1 VSYPS
6 LAPLK
11 FAGSLTRVGWAFN
24 RGIAARMPHFRGFAN
39 MNAGCTHPSEQVQR
53 ARCFIGPIAGEA
65 PALLNTELPARGP
78 TKMNIKRTL
87 TSLTTAVALAATTLA
102 PMATSAS
109 AEPWRDGYRGGYGQQ
124 NRGDWNRGGD
134 RGRHDFYAYRRHK
147 HHDTGK
153 YIALGIG
160 ALMLGIMASEAG
172 RH

>member
-1 VSYPS
+1 
-6 LAPLK
+6 
-11 FAGSLTRVGWAFN
+11 
-24 RGIAARMPHFRGFAN
+24 
-39 MNAGCTHPSEQVQR
+39 
-53 ARCFIGPIAGEA
+53 
-65 PALLNTELPARGP
+65 
-78 TKMNIKRTL
+78 MNIKRTL

-102 PMATSAS
+102 PIATSAS

-124 NRGDWNRGGD
+124 NRGEFNRGGDHGDWNRGGD
-134 RGRHDFYAYRRHK
+134 RGRHDFYAYRRHR

>member
-1 VSYPS
+1 
-6 LAPLK
+6 
-11 FAGSLTRVGWAFN
+11 
-24 RGIAARMPHFRGFAN
+24 
-39 MNAGCTHPSEQVQR
+39 
-53 ARCFIGPIAGEA
+53 
-65 PALLNTELPARGP
+65 
-78 TKMNIKRTL
+78 MNIKRKL

-109 AEPWRDGYRGGYGQQ
+109 AEPWRDGNRNYARSDRGDFNRGGDRGDW
-124 NRGDWNRGGD
+124 NRGGDRGGDWNRGGD

>member
-1 VSYPS
+1 
-6 LAPLK
+6 
-11 FAGSLTRVGWAFN
+11 
-24 RGIAARMPHFRGFAN
+24 
-39 MNAGCTHPSEQVQR
+39 
-53 ARCFIGPIAGEA
+53 
-65 PALLNTELPARGP
+65 
-78 TKMNIKRTL
+78 MNIKRKL

-109 AEPWRDGYRGGYGQQ
+109 AEPWRDGNRNYARSDRGDWNRGGD
-124 NRGDWNRGGD
+124 RGDDWNRGGD